1 MLDRNTALF
10 GLVCLIWGLT
20 LAAAKAG
27 MQTVPPLFFAGSRFT
42 TAGVLIAIYL
52 VIRGERVRF
61 GWAETGRLTVVA
73 LLMVTLTYGFLF
85 WGMLFVNSGTAALL
99 EMSFTPVALLAFA
112 LLFRQEAFDARRG
125 SAILLGVGGLAL
137 LFGPKMTPGPG
148 GWQAVGALATVAA
161 AVVYALGSVLARPL
175 IGRHGPAVVAAST
188 MVLGGGLLLAT
199 SLAIE
204 PGAARALRGEWGT
217 SAWAAWLFLLV
228 FGSLVGFTAYLHLL
242 SRWGASKAGSWAF
255 VSPVI
260 AVLAGL
266 LVYDERVSAWD
277 AVGMTIMLVA
287 SVVAVRTEPKPA
299 VALAA

>member
-42 TAGVLIAIYL
+42 AAGVLIAIYL

-61 GWAETGRLTVVA
+61 GWAEAGRLTVVA

-125 SAILLGVGGLAL
+125 SAILLGVGGLAF
-137 LFGPKMTPGPG
+137 LFGPKMTPGTG
-148 GWQAVGALATVAA
+148 GWQLVGGLATVAA
-161 AVVYALGSVLARPL
+161 AIVYALGSVLARPL
-175 IGRHGPAVVAAST
+175 IGRRGPVVIAAST
-188 MVLGGGLLLAT
+188 MVLGGGLLLAV

-204 PGAARALRGEWGT
+204 PGATGALRGDWGI

-242 SRWGASKAGSWAF
+242 SHWGASKAGSWAF
-255 VSPVI
+255 VSPVV

-266 LVYDERVSAWD
+266 LVYDERISAWD
-277 AVGMTIMLVA
+277 AVGMIVMLAA

-299 VALAA
+299 VAVTP